1 METIILKDGVLNDD
15 TLHIASEG
23 KVFKGGYIA
32 IIEYYTFQNAWCN
45 KKHVKR
51 FRSQD
56 ALNKYL
62 VKNYPEF
69 NFCNI

>member
-1 METIILKDGVLNDD
+1 MTTIILKEGVLNDD

-45 KKHVKR
+45 KKHIKR
-51 FRSQD
+51 FMSQD
-56 ALNKYL
+56 ALNKYIEN
-62 VKNYPEF
+62 NYPEF
-69 NFCNI
+69 NFCEI

>member
-23 KVFKGGYIA
+23 KVFKGNYIA
-32 IIEYYTFQNAWCN
+32 IIEHYTFQNAWSN

-51 FRSQD
+51 FRNQES
-56 ALNKYL
+56 LNKYL
-62 VKNYPEF
+62 LINYPEF
-69 NFCNI
+69 ILCY